1 VPYRK
6 ATIRPYGTGDESFL
20 FSLAKGVFGQQE
32 EWSDRGTIR
41 ALETETVFVADL
53 DGEAAGFVA
62 LERESEAVL
71 IRHLLVSP
79 VHEGEGIG
87 RQLFEYAEGFAISVG
102 AQRLRAVVESDNRR
116 ARDFYGSRG
125 FAAAADDLLELTLPH
140 L

>member
-1 VPYRK
+1 M
-6 ATIRPYGTGDESFL
+6 IRPYGTGDESFL
-20 FSLAKGVFGQQE
+20 FSLARDVFGQQE
-32 EWSDRGTIR
+32 AWSDRGTIT
-41 ALETETVFVADL
+41 ALETETIFVADL

-62 LERESEAVL
+62 LDREGGAIL

-87 RQLFEYAEGFAISVG
+87 RQLLEYAEGFAISVG
-102 AQRLRAVVESDNRR
+102 AERLQAVVEVDNRR

-125 FAAAADDLLELTLPH
+125 FAPAAHDLLELTLPQ